1 MRLGQQKKFW
11 FCLALVPFFF
21 LGQEANAQTAVTDTL
36 PVRRIYNLR
45 SPPSSNAKPGEIRFY
60 DPNSEAG
67 DHYFG
72 VRASYSM
79 SASYYLVWPRIAPN
93 AGEFLKAVTAD
104 SLAWGT
110 NSLSG
115 VAVREVDLS
124 PSVAN
129 ITVIEVDQ
137 DDGLVI
143 TNPSGSITR
152 LDLSSLVTKLG
163 QTIES
168 AEITDG
174 EISNVDVSASANL
187 SLSKLAAGTSAQI
200 PVANSLGV
208 LTYRTIGGDVGI
220 SDVGT
225 MTISNSV
232 ISSAHIIDGVITEDD
247 VNANIAG
254 SGLVLTAGSPG
265 TFDFAPSEL
274 TNITWSNGG
283 AATAA
288 WTMSLSGATDP
299 VLNFGNNLLNVTN
312 AQLQEDGANVFT
324 LGDGALP
331 IANGGTQTVT
341 APSDG
346 KLLIGKTNGTYAV
359 TNLTEGANITITNG
373 DGTIMIAA
381 TGTGE
386 TNTASNLGGGL
397 ANFDSKVAEDLRF
410 NTFAAADFD
419 LAANVITID
428 DTKWAKD
435 SELHAAMT
443 LASDADVLLGL
454 TAQQLTLDAQNANL
468 IFAGPSSG
476 GAADPTFRSL
486 VDADIPNVLTLTDFT
501 GATHTHQ
508 NSAGGGQLDHG
519 LALTGLSDD
528 DHTQYHLVIGRAGD
542 AFIILPSD
550 PSDGT
555 HNDAP
560 TLTYRAKYNP
570 TGATGVT
577 AKNLT
582 LVHNVTDSETG
593 ASQLD
598 FNFGG
603 GVIATLSESS
613 IGTVVGTGGTQTLT
627 NKTINGASN
636 TLTVVAGQ
644 YAAGSI
650 VNADVS
656 ASAGIAPSKLANG
669 SSAQILVAN
678 GSGVWTSVGMSGDGS
693 ISNAGALTVNDD
705 SHVHADG
712 TIANDLTL
720 ATVSGAIDAGA
731 ATSLEVPNGAAPTVD
746 VFGEI
751 AGDNNL
757 WASGRGSL
765 VTFDGTAATAL
776 IGALVSDTPGAGEVP
791 KFNADGTITWES
803 DNTGGAPAWSSLAAP
818 TGATSFVSDGT
829 SETFTID
836 FQAAFTTGSQFVLKQ
851 STGNPSSGI
860 LADIQTA
867 DADVTPFRLT
877 AQGTSNGVQ
886 MNASGVLAPIGT
898 GQINANR
905 FNGASGAL
913 TDDDLSNNNF
923 DDLADVT
930 ITSAAA
936 AHLIVRNSGNTAWV
950 NVALSGDGS
959 IDATGALVVNN
970 DSHAHTGST
979 LSGID
984 VSDDLNLLAG
994 TNITLTGDQID
1005 VDDAFVLNTG
1015 DAIVGNLD
1023 FNDGAG
1029 NTPQAL
1035 FTPQTG
1041 TAWALYVVDSDDD
1054 LQIEVNTASTETFE
1068 VVNVGAGVVNLSV
1081 DGSLTASNLSN
1092 TNSGDVTLA
1101 GESYL
1106 SLASQVLTAN
1116 PVNLSGTHVTGTL
1129 AAARF
1134 PALTGHVT
1142 TTAGNLATTVA
1153 NSVITAAMMANGDHG
1168 VFTYSGGAATL
1179 DASSVSGG
1187 SGGVVTDNSLTSD
1200 DLGTNSVG
1208 ADELAADAQ
1217 LWNEIGDPGA
1227 DAVVAL
1233 SGFETDLTST
1243 IDTADKAVL
1252 TITNTDAD
1260 AANDNSLLDLRHN
1273 DGADANVFYLR
1284 MIGDNDGT
1292 PTNDFLFSQAGFTS
1306 LLPVNVPAEA
1316 YDAAGWNGDP
1326 GAPRKD
1332 DVRDEMELKLYSS
1345 TAASTYAPLASPTF
1359 TGTVTIP
1366 TPFTLGAVS
1375 VLPTGTELNFVD
1387 GVTSAIQTQLDGKQA
1402 SDADLTDLADG
1413 SLTGTKV
1420 GFADT
1425 DNNFT
1430 ATDVQSAIEELD
1442 DVINGGVPNS
1452 ASAKVDWSELANV
1465 PAGFADGSD
1474 ADAATAW
1481 DAIADAAG
1489 NGSVGFGD
1497 TEQIIVS
1504 SQTSGDV
1511 AALTLDI
1518 NQADDAAATDD
1529 LIAFSIDG
1537 TSESGDAGDTFT
1549 LMRLLYENGTANTV
1563 LDRALLIDNAE
1574 TTASTMTD
1582 AILITSSGVNDGV
1595 VDAID
1600 ASAANITNALN
1611 IGANNIVTSG
1621 ATISSAELDRLDG
1634 LSNTIVTDATA
1645 VTDVDGAG
1653 LVIGSGIL
1661 AIGAGTAI
1669 TVNANDVAV
1678 TADGIGPTQLDETAN
1693 YAFSG
1698 AVTAT
1703 GNIQFDGDALR
1714 ILDTGA
1720 DHYLTITP
1728 GTNLT
1733 ANRALTIT
1741 TGDAARTLTF
1751 AGDATISGT
1760 NSGDQTITLTGDVTG
1775 SGPGSFAATIANDA
1789 VTNAKSANMAQN
1801 TIKMRVASGSGDTED
1816 IDISSGLSLVTAA
1829 SGDFIIIED
1838 ATDGGLKRIDAA
1850 DFLSGGASWSS
1861 LTAPSGAVSM
1871 VSDGTSETATFDF
1884 QAAFTTGNQFT
1895 VKQTTG
1901 NPTGGSLFALQAVD
1915 ADVSPIAKIENTAA
1929 VTIAVGLQIAV
1940 TNASGVLTTALD
1952 LSDAEI
1958 VTALALGSNDVTVGG
1973 VTVSSSEFAVL
1984 DGAIDL
1990 SGAEATGTLAA
2001 DRFPALTGDVTTSA
2015 GSVATAIGADKIT
2028 EAMLKSVDTAVDE
2041 DILTYESTTG
2051 DFEWH
2056 TPANLG
2062 LATLASPAF
2071 TGTPTI
2077 ANGATSSGNFQ
2088 MFEDSDNGSN
2098 KITVQ
2103 APAALAADATWQI
2116 GPQHL
2121 VVAFSDESTALT
2133 TGTAKITFRFP
2144 CKATIV
2150 DLRASLKTA
2159 SSSGTPT
2166 FDINETGTTII
2177 STKLTIDANETTS
2190 TTAAAAYALSDANI
2204 ADDAEMTIDI
2214 DTAGTG
2220 AIGGKII
2227 FYYYPVP

>member
-1 MRLGQQKKFW
+1 MRLGQLKILG
-11 FCLALVPFFF
+11 FCLALAPFFF
-21 LGQEANAQTAVTDTL
+21 LGQEAGAQTTVADTID
-36 PVRRIYNLR
+36 VSRIYGYR
-45 SPPSSNAKPGEIRFY
+45 SPPSSSAKPGGFRLY
-60 DPNSEAG
+60 DPDAEAG
-67 DHYFG
+67 RNYVFW
-72 VRASYSM
+72 RASYTM
-79 SASYYLVWPRIAPN
+79 ANSYTLVVPN
-93 AGEFLKAVTAD
+93 IKPNPGEFLRAITAD
-104 SLAWGT
+104 SLGWGT
-110 NSLSG
+110 NALSG
-115 VAVREVDLS
+115 VTAREVDLS

-129 ITVIEVDQ
+129 ITVLEVDE
-137 DDGLVI
+137 DDGLVL
-143 TNPSGSITR
+143 TNPSGSIAR
-152 LDLSSLVTKLG
+152 IDLSSLVTKLG

-168 AEITDG
+168 AEIADG
-174 EISNVDVSASANL
+174 EISNVDVSANANL

-265 TFDFAPSEL
+265 TLDFAPSEL

-288 WTMSLSGATDP
+288 WTFSLSGATDP
-299 VLNFGNNLLNVTN
+299 VLNLGNNLLNVTN
-312 AQLQEDGANVFT
+312 AQLQEGGANVFT

-331 IANGGTQTVT
+331 IANGGTQTTT
-341 APSDG
+341 APAEG
-346 KLLIGKTNGTYAV
+346 KLLIGKTDGTYAV
-359 TNLTEGANITITNG
+359 ANLTEGANITITNG

-410 NTFAAADFD
+410 NSFAAADFD
-419 LAANVITID
+419 LASNLISID

-435 SELHAAMT
+435 SELHAAVT

-454 TAQQLTLDAQNANL
+454 STQQLTLDAQNANL

-486 VDADIPNVLTLTDFT
+486 ADADVPNALTLTDFT
-501 GATHTHQ
+501 SATHTHQ
-508 NSAGGGQLDHG
+508 NAAGGGQIDHG
-519 LALTGLSDD
+519 AALTGLSDD
-528 DHTQYHLVIGRAGD
+528 DHAQYHLVSGRAGD
-542 AFIILPSD
+542 AFILLPSD
-550 PSDGT
+550 PSDGS
-555 HNDAP
+555 HSDAP

-582 LVHNVTDSETG
+582 LIHNITDSETG

-598 FNFGG
+598 FNFGA

-613 IGTVVGTGGTQTLT
+613 IGTIVGTSGTQTLT

-636 TLTVVAGQ
+636 TLTVIAGQ

-656 ASAGIAPSKLANG
+656 ASAAIALSKLASG
-669 SSAQILVAN
+669 TSAHLLVAN
-678 GSGVWTSVGMSGDGS
+678 GSGVWTGVAMSGDGS

-705 SHVHADG
+705 SHSHADG
-712 TIANDLTL
+712 TVADNLTL
-720 ATVSGAIDAGA
+720 ATVSGAIDAGG
-731 ATSLEVPNGAAPTVD
+731 ATSLEVPNGSAPTVD
-746 VFGEI
+746 VFGKI

-757 WASGRGSL
+757 WATGRGSL

-776 IGALVSDTPGAGEVP
+776 VGVLVSDSWSAGDIP
-791 KFNADGTITWES
+791 KINADGTITWEA
-803 DNTGGAPAWSSLAAP
+803 DNTGSAPSWNTISAP
-818 TGATSFVSDGT
+818 TAATSFVSDGT

-851 STGNPSSGI
+851 STGNPSGGI

-867 DADVTPFRLT
+867 DADVTPLRLT

-886 MNASGVLAPIGT
+886 MNASGVLAAIGT

-905 FNGASGAL
+905 FNGSSGSL
-913 TDDDLSNNNF
+913 TDDDLSNNNI

-936 AHLIVRNSGNTAWV
+936 AHLLVRNSGNTAFV
-950 NVALSGDGS
+950 NVAMSGDGS
-959 IDATGALVVNN
+959 IDAAGALTVSN

-984 VSDDLNLLAG
+984 VSDDLNLVAG
-994 TNITLTGDQID
+994 TNITLTGDQLD

-1015 DAIVGNLD
+1015 DAIAGNLD
-1023 FNDGAG
+1023 FADGSG
-1029 NTPQAL
+1029 DTPKAL

-1041 TAWALYVVDSDDD
+1041 TVWSIYAEDTADD
-1054 LQIEVNTASTETFE
+1054 LQIEVNTGSTETFDI
-1068 VVNVGAGVVNLSV
+1068 VNVGAGVVNVTV
-1081 DGSLTASNLSN
+1081 DGSLTSSNLSN
-1092 TNSGDVTLA
+1092 TNTGDVTLA
-1101 GESYL
+1101 GENYL
-1106 SLASQVLTAN
+1106 SLSSQVITAN
-1116 PVNLSGTHVTGTL
+1116 AVNLSGTHVTGTL

-1142 TTAGNLATTVA
+1142 TTAGNLATTIA
-1153 NSVITAAMMANGDHG
+1153 NSVVTAAMMANGDHG
-1168 VFTYSGGAATL
+1168 AFTYASNVASL
-1179 DASSVSGG
+1179 DAGSVSGG
-1187 SGGVVTDNSLTSD
+1187 AGGTITDNSITAD

-1208 ADELAADAQ
+1208 ADEIAADA
-1217 LWNEIGDPGA
+1217 LLLNEIGDPGA
-1227 DAVVAL
+1227 DAVLANG
-1233 SGFETDLTST
+1233 GFETDFTST
-1243 IDTADKAVL
+1243 IDAADKAVL
-1252 TITNTDAD
+1252 TLTNTDAD
-1260 AANDNSLLDLRHN
+1260 AANDNALLDLRHN

-1284 MIGDNDGT
+1284 MVGDNDGT
-1292 PTNDFLFSQAGFTS
+1292 PTNDFLFSQASFTS

-1316 YDAAGWNGDP
+1316 YDATGWNGDS

-1332 DVRDEMELKLYSS
+1332 DVRDELELKLYSS

-1387 GVTSAIQTQLDGKQA
+1387 GVTSAIQTQIDGKQA

-1425 DNNFT
+1425 DGNFT

-1452 ASAKVDWSELANV
+1452 ATAKVDWSELANV

-1497 TEQIIVS
+1497 TEQIIVL

-1511 AALTLDI
+1511 TALTLDI
-1518 NQADDAAATDD
+1518 NQIDDAAATDD

-1549 LMRLLYENGTANTV
+1549 LMRLFYENGTANTI

-1582 AILITSSGVNDGV
+1582 AILITSSGVDGGV
-1595 VDAID
+1595 NDAID

-1611 IGANNIVTSG
+1611 IGANNLVTSL
-1621 ATISSAELDRLDG
+1621 TTLSSAELDRLDG
-1634 LSNTIVTDATA
+1634 LSGTIVTDATA

-1653 LVIGSGIL
+1653 LVISGGVL
-1661 AIGAGTAI
+1661 AVGAGAAI

-1678 TADGIGPTQLDETAN
+1678 TADGIGPTQVDETAA
-1693 YAFSG
+1693 YALSG
-1698 AVTAT
+1698 ANTVT
-1703 GNIQFDGDALR
+1703 GSMQFDGDALR

-1733 ANRALTIT
+1733 LNRVLTIT

-1760 NSGDQTITLTGDVTG
+1760 NTGDQTITLSSDVTG
-1775 SGPGSFAATIANDA
+1775 SGTSSITATIANDA
-1789 VTNAKSANMAQN
+1789 VTNAKAANMAQN
-1801 TIKMRVASGSGDTED
+1801 TIKMRVAAGSGDPED
-1816 IDISSGLSLVTAA
+1816 IDISTGLTLVTAA

-1838 ATDGGLKRIDAA
+1838 ATDGNLKRINVSDFLGGGVAWDAIADPSTSAEVAFGSTSQILSGDTPATSLGQDVLSINFSNDAA
-1850 DFLSGGASWSS
+1850 
-1861 LTAPSGAVSM
+1861 V
-1871 VSDGTSETATFDF
+1871 EATT
-1884 QAAFTTGNQFT
+1884 QRLLVLNNLAT
-1895 VKQTTG
+1895 
-1901 NPTGGSLFALQAVD
+1901 
-1915 ADVSPIAKIENTAA
+1915 
-1929 VTIAVGLQIAV
+1929 
-1940 TNASGVLTTALD
+1940 ASGVAITETGLRIDNQDDRAITTGLEILGSSTGAVTTAVD

-1973 VTVSSSEFAVL
+1973 VTISSTEFSVL
-1984 DGAIDL
+1984 DGGVL
-1990 SGAEATGTLAA
+1990 VGEVTGAAPT
-2001 DRFPALTGDVTTSA
+2001 
-2015 GSVATAIGADKIT
+2015 
-2028 EAMLKSVDTAVDE
+2028 
-2041 DILTYESTTG
+2041 
-2051 DFEWH
+2051 
-2056 TPANLG
+2056 
-2062 LATLASPAF
+2062 ASPAF

-2088 MFEDSDNGSN
+2088 VFENSDNGSN

-2103 APAALAADATWQI
+2103 APAALSADATWQI

-2190 TTAAAAYALSDANI
+2190 TTAAAAYVLSDANI

-2220 AIGGKII
+2220 AVGGKII
-2227 FYYYPVP
+2227 FYYYPAP